1 MQSRLSSH
9 SWGVGPLPSEGKE
22 IPEVMVTWG
31 GKVWWLFCW
40 SWSGVKKMLGMV
52 CEISSW
58 AVFSKELP
66 FWRMNQ
72 RERGIFLVL
81 VFFLVVC
88 CCCD

>member
-1 MQSRLSSH
+1 
-9 SWGVGPLPSEGKE
+9 
-22 IPEVMVTWG
+22 
-31 GKVWWLFCW
+31 
-40 SWSGVKKMLGMV
+40 VKKMLGMV

-81 VFFLVVC
+81 VFWLFVVVVIILGGCLDDSCGLC
-88 CCCD
+88 CYAGGDDMAVKCV